1 MSYEDAEKVL
11 RKAFTLYAK
20 QGPQQKKE
28 IQAALDVLLETMNSA
43 SAIASECQKAIQT
56 CLLLINK
63 CPLSTAE
70 TS

>member
-20 QGPQQKKE
+20 QGQEQKKE
-28 IQAALDVLLETMNSA
+28 IQAALDVLLDTMNSA
-43 SAIASECQKAIQT
+43 SAITSECQKAIQT
-56 CLLLINK
+56 CLLLINN
-63 CPLSTAE
+63 CPLSTAK

>member
-43 SAIASECQKAIQT
+43 SAIASECQKAIQA
-56 CLLLINK
+56 CLLLINN